1 MARYQYEPFPYVTP
15 PELAGDGATGAPVII
30 VGAGPIGLAAA
41 IDLATH
47 GVASIVVDDNNVVS
61 VGSRAICWAKRS
73 LEIFDRL
80 GGGERMLAKGV
91 TWKLGRVYRG
101 DEEVYNFDLL
111 PEDGHRFPAF
121 INLQQY
127 YFEHDLI
134 ARIREVEAQGAPI
147 EIRGG
152 SRVSALSQHAD
163 HTSLT
168 VETPDGPYAIEA
180 DWVVACDGAGA
191 PTRSLMGL
199 DFVGRVFE
207 DNFLIADVRMDAEF
221 PTERWFWFDPPF
233 NRGQSALLHK
243 QPDGVWRIDL
253 QLGWDIDK
261 EVEKRP
267 ENVIPRLKAMLG
279 EDVKFELE
287 RVSIYTFQCRRMEKF
302 RHGRVI
308 FAGDSA
314 HQVSPF
320 GARGANS
327 GVQDADNLGWKLAA
341 VLKGW
346 GGPALLN
353 SYEVERRPI
362 AVRNSGASTHNY
374 NQLKSVLDCSGI
386 LDETPEGDA
395 VRARVGSAIVSA
407 TETEWETKGI
417 HLGYRYEGSPILS
430 PDGTEPDSDDFRWY
444 KPSARPGH
452 RAPHAWISGGPRD
465 GLSTLDLFG
474 DGFVLLKL
482 GETAPDDEP
491 LAKAARRRNLPYRTV
506 ALTDP
511 HIAALYELPLVLVR
525 PDGHVAW
532 RGHALPETPD
542 KLLDIVSGG
551 A

>member
-1 MARYQYEPFPYVTP
+1 
-15 PELAGDGATGAPVII
+15 
-30 VGAGPIGLAAA
+30 
-41 IDLATH
+41 
-47 GVASIVVDDNNVVS
+47 
-61 VGSRAICWAKRS
+61 
-73 LEIFDRL
+73 
-80 GGGERMLAKGV
+80 
-91 TWKLGRVYRG
+91 
-101 DEEVYNFDLL
+101 
-111 PEDGHRFPAF
+111 
-121 INLQQY
+121 
-127 YFEHDLI
+127 
-134 ARIREVEAQGAPI
+134 
-147 EIRGG
+147 
-152 SRVSALSQHAD
+152 
-163 HTSLT
+163 
-168 VETPDGPYAIEA
+168 VETPKLGLVSVRSMEIFRRLGISGHVRDTTFRRDYGLSMVYCTTIAGHFLGRIPYPSLQDEQPIEESPETKWRCSQIFLNPMLEERVKAEPLIDIRYLTTLESFEDLGTHVDVTVSVEDGTRETVRTQFLIG
-180 DWVVACDGAGA
+180 CDGAGSRVRRQLGIGMTGRDQIDQSVAIFFKSAALARDHEKGDADRYYFIDENGWWGNISAMDGYELWRLTVPGTAETA
-191 PTRSLMGL
+191 PDIVANARSWVRRALGTDDL
-199 DFVGRVFE
+199 PFEIISSLPWRRTELTADSFGRGRVF
-207 DNFLIADVRMDAEF
+207 L
-221 PTERWFWFDPPF
+221 
-233 NRGQSALLHK
+233 
-243 QPDGVWRIDL
+243 
-253 QLGWDIDK
+253 
-261 EVEKRP
+261 
-267 ENVIPRLKAMLG
+267 
-279 EDVKFELE
+279 
-287 RVSIYTFQCRRMEKF
+287 
-302 RHGRVI
+302 
-308 FAGDSA
+308 AGDSA
-314 HQVSPF
+314 HTMSPT
-320 GARGANS
+320 GGLGMNT
-327 GVQDADNLGWKLAA
+327 GMGDVNNLGWKLAA

>member
-1 MARYQYEPFPYVTP
+1 MPQTKQTEV
-15 PELAGDGATGAPVII
+15 LICGG
-30 VGAGPIGLAAA
+30 GPIGMTLAL
-41 IDLATH
+41 DLAQR
-47 GVASIVVDDNNVVS
+47 GI
-61 VGSRAICWAKRS
+61 RS
-73 LEIFDRL
+73 TILERTD
-80 GGGERMLAKGV
+80 
-91 TWKLGRVYRG
+91 GR
-101 DEEVYNFDLL
+101 
-111 PEDGHRFPAF
+111 
-121 INLQQY
+121 
-127 YFEHDLI
+127 
-134 ARIREVEAQGAPI
+134 
-147 EIRGG
+147 
-152 SRVSALSQHAD
+152 
-163 HTSLT
+163 
-168 VETPDGPYAIEA
+168 VETPKLGLVSVRSMEIFRRLGITGHVRDTTFRRDYGLSMVYCTSIAGHFLGRIPYPSLQDEQPIEESPETKWRCSQIFLNPMLEERVKAEPLIDIRYLTTLESFEDLGTHVDVTVSAEDGTRETVSTPFLIG
-180 DWVVACDGAGA
+180 CDGAGSRVRRQLEIGMTGRDQIDQSVAIFFKSAALARDHDKGDAERYYFIDENGWWGNISAMDGYELWRLTVPGTAETA
-191 PTRSLMGL
+191 PDIVANARSWVRRALGTDDL
-199 DFVGRVFE
+199 PFEIISSLPWRRTELTADSFGRGRVF
-207 DNFLIADVRMDAEF
+207 L
-221 PTERWFWFDPPF
+221 
-233 NRGQSALLHK
+233 
-243 QPDGVWRIDL
+243 
-253 QLGWDIDK
+253 
-261 EVEKRP
+261 
-267 ENVIPRLKAMLG
+267 
-279 EDVKFELE
+279 
-287 RVSIYTFQCRRMEKF
+287 
-302 RHGRVI
+302 
-308 FAGDSA
+308 AGDSA
-314 HQVSPF
+314 HTMSPT
-320 GARGANS
+320 GGLGMNT
-327 GVQDADNLGWKLAA
+327 GMGDVNNLGWKLAA

-386 LDETPEGDA
+386 LDETPEGDV

-452 RAPHAWISGGPRD
+452 RAPHAWISGDPRD

-511 HIAALYELPLVLVR
+511 RIAALYELPLVLVR

-542 KLLDIVSGG
+542 KLLDIVTGG